1 MQIGWA
7 MHGSLFIYIY
17 IYIYYLRLQ
26 TTWAKITTA
35 VISTCTWCAVCQWYV
50 PISPVYTVLMWNRC
64 ILPSTLAWASW
75 KYTWCQNL
83 IPSTAR
89 WYHILAGLWEVC
101 KLCKATQ
108 TTLAA
113 TTIAE
118 ITYTKLQCAWSVLT
132 CGLLF
137 DIVSLIFVLVCFIAF
152 IHFCIAEARLQVFA
166 NPEQIG
172 DIVECMLTLFR
183 PSRHMDA
190 KLALL
195 GSTPTL
201 WRLAG
206 AFSAGSGAVQNLHP
220 IGLFWQ
226 RFLEW
231 DIVFF
236 LHDWIQQGDF
246 VGADS
251 HWLALV
257 SL

>member
-1 MQIGWA
+1 MYTAQHIGFCE
-7 MHGSLFIYIY
+7 LEIYMMP
-17 IYIYYLRLQ
+17 
-26 TTWAKITTA
+26 KFD
-35 VISTCTWCAVCQWYV
+35 
-50 PISPVYTVLMWNRC
+50 P
-64 ILPSTLAWASW
+64 
-75 KYTWCQNL
+75 KYSSL
-83 IPSTAR
+83 IPYIGRALGGLQALQGHPDDFSRHHDCGNHLYKAAMRLVCPDLWLTL
-89 WYHILAGLWEVC
+89 WYSI
-101 KLCKATQ
+101 
-108 TTLAA
+108 
-113 TTIAE
+113 
-118 ITYTKLQCAWSVLT
+118 
-132 CGLLF
+132 F
-137 DIVSLIFVLVCFIAF
+137 DICVGLFHSFHSLLHCWSKVASVCEPRTDRWHRGVHA
-152 IHFCIAEARLQVFA
+152 
-166 NPEQIG
+166 
-172 DIVECMLTLFR
+172 DFR

-206 AFSAGSGAVQNLHP
+206 TFSAGSGAVQNLHP

>member
-1 MQIGWA
+1 MGPSAASMKGNTQCITSWLQSSLMQCRLAGPC
-7 MHGSLFIYIY
+7 MGVFLY

-172 DIVECMLTLFR
+172 DIVECMLTLDHRDIWMPNWPYWVPHQRFGDWLAR
-183 PSRHMDA
+183 FL
-190 KLALL
+190 LALEQFRIC
-195 GSTPTL
+195 T
-201 WRLAG
+201 RLNS
-206 AFSAGSGAVQNLHP
+206 FDN
-220 IGLFWQ
+220 
-226 RFLEW
+226 
-231 DIVFF
+231 
-236 LHDWIQQGDF
+236 
-246 VGADS
+246 
-251 HWLALV
+251 V
-257 SL
+257 SWSEI